1 MVEAEANSELVHL
14 TRSMQHEQ
22 AADPNLA
29 PPPPRPG
36 LDVFASAL
44 SQEIATAKATT
55 EEASQQS
62 IPIEAAQANTL
73 QPETDAPRTPDTAF
87 RQTRL
92 LVTVGLVVLLLV
104 VWIIQRRS
112 STRH

>member
-55 EEASQQS
+55 ENSTQ
-62 IPIEAAQANTL
+62 PIQTDSTQTSTL
-73 QPETDAPRTPDTAF
+73 QPETDAPRTPDAAF

-92 LVTVGLVVLLLV
+92 LVTVGLVALLLV